1 MSEVYIIS
9 YLGST
14 LYLGVVLVGLSL
26 DTGGTLIFYFFLVS
40 ILNNYLF
47 IFYLLFWILL
57 LVCILIF

>member
-9 YLGST
+9 SLGST

-47 IFYLLFWILL
+47 IFYLLF
-57 LVCILIF
+57 